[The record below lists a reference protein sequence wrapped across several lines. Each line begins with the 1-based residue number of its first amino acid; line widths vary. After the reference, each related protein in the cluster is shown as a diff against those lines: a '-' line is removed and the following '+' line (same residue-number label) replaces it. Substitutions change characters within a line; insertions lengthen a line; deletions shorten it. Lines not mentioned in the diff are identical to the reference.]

1 MAEKGLHCTRQPR
14 DTLQA
19 AATAN
24 RFIEGCQQKGVW
36 KGVGCS
42 KGVAEPGLPV

>member
-1 MAEKGLHCTRQPR
+1 MAEKGLHCTRQLR

-24 RFIEGCQQKGVW
+24 RFIEGCQQKRVW

>member
-1 MAEKGLHCTRQPR
+1 MAEKGLPCTPQFR

-24 RFIEGCQQKGVW
+24 RFIESCQQKGVG

-42 KGVAEPGLPV
+42 KGMAEPGLPG